1 MSVSPP
7 FCCRSV
13 WHQECKLDG
22 VERGGKPKP
31 QRIFPSFRTDAG
43 GYGTRAT
50 RERER
55 EGDRQ
60 TSSIPFLFNK
70 LPAGRSS
77 HCFIYNEKERLLDT
91 IWEGD
96 NGIRG
101 GEKTG
106 KRRRNFPTSAA
117 QNLPPLSRV
126 FTSPL
131 WGDDRAPLARPQ
143 ARCKRHQKRNHGA
156 AEMSDKT
163 SIFSPVPA
171 QSARPPVPRR
181 SMTARRIL
189 KCRRSRS
196 LAFSFVFVGSKQ
208 RQKKCG
214 RRRNAS
220 RDTNP
225 KSLPLARSAS
235 LTEASGVG
243 GG

>member
-1 MSVSPP
+1 MEWSGEENQNLKEFFHLFGRTRVGMA
-7 FCCRSV
+7 
-13 WHQECKLDG
+13 QE
-22 VERGGKPKP
+22 
-31 QRIFPSFRTDAG
+31 Q
-43 GYGTRAT
+43 

-55 EGDRQ
+55 GREGERQ

-77 HCFIYNEKERLLDT
+77 HCFIHNEKERLLDT

-131 WGDDRAPLARPQ
+131 WGDDRAPLARSQ

-189 KCRRSRS
+189 KCRRPRS

-208 RQKKCG
+208 RQKKVWETKKRKQG
-214 RRRNAS
+214 HKPQITPAGTERES
-220 RDTNP
+220 D
-225 KSLPLARSAS
+225 RS
-235 LTEASGVG
+235 
-243 GG
+243 